1 MGCDSNEISLV
12 LFLFSSLAQI
22 LLTVGLDLVRRW
34 FHIGF
39 KWVSSLL
46 HIGLKFVYLIQVY
59 RRKKN
64 LTEENLDILTSQ
76 VQLLV
81 IAEALEIII
90 PLAYLVC
97 FVAAYYGPNAELLGN
112 IKNGYW
118 HFKSVD
124 EPWNPIMILLIVSA
138 ADLFSLIGVATFL
151 CFASN
156 INLLHVFTHL
166 MKEYGAVFAIH
177 IAFSFEHQ
185 FCVVAIACGLDQ
197 TLRFD
202 WVLDQEHWRNITR
215 VINVTN

>member
-1 MGCDSNEISLV
+1 MVSYWFQIDCQI
-12 LFLFSSLAQI
+12 FSSC
-22 LLTVGLDLVRRW
+22 
-34 FHIGF
+34 FHIY
-39 KWVSSLL
+39 
-46 HIGLKFVYLIQVY
+46 LKLVYLIQVY
-59 RRKKN
+59 HRKKKD

-97 FVAAYYGPNAELLGN
+97 FVAAYYGPNAGVLGN

-138 ADLFSLIGVATFL
+138 ADLFSLIAVAIFL
-151 CFASN
+151 RFASN